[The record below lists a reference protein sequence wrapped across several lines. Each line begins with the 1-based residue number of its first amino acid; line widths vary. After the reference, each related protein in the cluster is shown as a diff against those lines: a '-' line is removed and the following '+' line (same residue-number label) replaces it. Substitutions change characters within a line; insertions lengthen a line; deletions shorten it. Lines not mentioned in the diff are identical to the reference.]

1 MITKNENPIYLV
13 SNEQKLEPIVLL
25 YLEFNHLK
33 QLYRQGWLK
42 REIPKEKCESVADH
56 SFGVAILGFFIAC
69 EFFPELS
76 IEKIITMSLLHETGE
91 IYGGDITPSDNI
103 SKEKKH
109 EIEKSSV
116 IKVLSKLNNSKKYI
130 NIWEEYESKNSKESI
145 FVTEIDKLEMAIQA
159 AIYQNIEKI
168 NLEEFFPYVMER
180 LSIDK
185 LKEIFKQIN
194 MFK

>member
-56 SFGVAILGFFIAC
+56 SFGVAILALFIAS

-76 IEKIITMSLLHETGE
+76 IEKILIMSLLHEVGE
-91 IYGGDITPSDNI
+91 IYGGDIIPSDGI
-103 SKEKKH
+103 SLEQKH
-109 EIEKSSV
+109 NIEKSSTLR
-116 IKVLSKLNNSKKYI
+116 VLSRLNNSEKYI
-130 NIWEEYESKNSKESI
+130 KIWEEFELKSSKESI
-145 FVTEIDKLEMAIQA
+145 FVNELDKLEMALQA
-159 AIYQNIEKI
+159 MIHQKQGYE
-168 NLEEFFPYVMER
+168 NLEEFFPYVLKR

-185 LKEIFKQIN
+185 LKEIFNQIN
-194 MFK
+194 S